1 MATFINPA
9 GYLKIILGPMTSGKT
24 TELIK
29 EYNRHIAGG
38 FKCCFINH
46 STDDR
51 YGSGNSKT
59 STHNK
64 SVVNKDLILLL
75 LSTSINPTE
84 YATAASAFIQ
94 NPTVKYS
101 ASDVPYFKCCTS

>member
-1 MATFINPA
+1 MNGVLYKYGYIHKPA

-29 EYNRHIAGG
+29 EYNRHVAGG

-51 YGSGNSKT
+51 VALEIVKLA
-59 STHNK
+59 
-64 SVVNKDLILLL
+64 LI
-75 LSTSINPTE
+75 IN
-84 YATAASAFIQ
+84 Q
-94 NPTVKYS
+94 L
-101 ASDVPYFKCCTS
+101 